1 MTTLACMVVEKS
13 LTKNFIIQSM
23 ERKKIRQIQ
32 GRISRRRLFLNPTI
46 QHVVI
51 MYDKY
56 EDRPKSSVTGLITL
70 LTDVIAYHGLQQSK
84 EQSFIFIL
92 ISGKWWKH
100 AIWFSY
106 KLRYRPYIWH
116 WPIFTIFV
124 FLLACFML
132 HISSITYRRILKFSG
147 LLSVAFCG
155 TLHKNQ
161 RLLSIICDAK
171 YWYMKYGEIHSHVI
185 FKDPLCLHFRD
196 LFWNFD
202 WEHIVMIYC
211 SKDMLQNLKYYT
223 FMKLLN
229 LEHDLVD
236 FPMALFA

>member
-1 MTTLACMVVEKS
+1 MVLGNWQLILIWITVGQGPTVLAVGADGSYWILFSPPIMS
-13 LTKNFIIQSM
+13 LF
-23 ERKKIRQIQ
+23 
-32 GRISRRRLFLNPTI
+32 FLPLSG
-46 QHVVI
+46 
-51 MYDKY
+51 
-56 EDRPKSSVTGLITL
+56 PKSSVTGLITL

-124 FLLACFML
+124 FLLPCFML

-171 YWYMKYGEIHSHVI
+171 YWYMKYGEIRSHVI
-185 FKDPLCLHFRD
+185 FKDPLCLHFWD
-196 LFWNFD
+196 LSEILIENTLSWSTAVQICFRIWNIIRLWSFW
-202 WEHIVMIYC
+202 
-211 SKDMLQNLKYYT
+211 T
-223 FMKLLN
+223 
-229 LEHDLVD
+229 
-236 FPMALFA
+236 